1 MWQGAGTVIKR
12 NQMMRPGEKT
22 RPKWRNDK
30 LKRAEGTTGRTPVRE
45 PSRAGEDTF
54 DRAVEF
60 PDESGDRSAGKGSR
74 GVKAHLILREAI
86 ATGKLKAGARVLESE
101 LAALLDMSRTPVR
114 EAIATLE
121 AEGLISIDGAGGR
134 VVTKLD
140 YQSVMELYTVRAV
153 LESTAAGLAAR
164 NASEM
169 EIVALRDMLE
179 IEEQIRDDRGKRIE
193 HNRRFH
199 EAIYY
204 CSHNRYLLKMLQ
216 YIQTGMLLLG
226 DATRIGSERLSAAL
240 REHRAIVEAIAA
252 HDPAAAEA
260 TVRDHIRHAQQVRIK
275 QLLQT
280 GEAGF

>member
-1 MWQGAGTVIKR
+1 VIKR
-12 NQMMRPGEKT
+12 NEMMRPCEKT
-22 RPKWRNDK
+22 RPKWCKDK
-30 LKRAEGTTGRTPVRE
+30 LKRANRTTGRTPIRE
-45 PSRAGEDTF
+45 PSRVGEDTF
-54 DRAVEF
+54 DRAAEF
-60 PDESGDRSAGKGSR
+60 PDESVDHSSVKGSR

-86 ATGKLKAGARVLESE
+86 ATGRLKPGARVLESE
-101 LAALLDMSRTPVR
+101 LATLLDMSRTPVR

-121 AEGLISIDGAGGR
+121 AEGLVSIDGAGGR

-169 EIVALRDMLE
+169 EIAALQDMLE
-179 IEEQIRDDRGKRIE
+179 IEEQIRDDAGRGVE

-226 DATRIGSERLSAAL
+226 DASRIGDGRVSASL
-240 REHRAIVEAIAA
+240 LEHRAIVEAIAA

-260 TVRDHIRHAQQVRIK
+260 AVRDHIRRAQQARIK
-275 QLLQT
+275 LLLQR

>member
-1 MWQGAGTVIKR
+1 
-12 NQMMRPGEKT
+12 MMRANEKT
-22 RPKWRNDK
+22 RPKWCNDK
-30 LKRAEGTTGRTPVRE
+30 FKRAKGTTGVSQVRR
-45 PSRAGEDTF
+45 PSGVGEDTLP
-54 DRAVEF
+54 RAVEF
-60 PDESGDRSAGKGSR
+60 PDETADCFGDKGAGGKGSR
-74 GVKAHLILREAI
+74 GTKAHLILREAI
-86 ATGKLKAGARVLESE
+86 ATGRLKPGARVLESE
-101 LAALLDMSRTPVR
+101 LATLLDMSRTPVR

-121 AEGLISIDGAGGR
+121 AEGLVSIDGAGGR

-179 IEEQIRDDRGKRIE
+179 IEEQIRDDGGRRVE

-226 DATRIGSERLSAAL
+226 DATRIGDERLSAAL

-260 TVRDHIRHAQQVRIK
+260 AVRDHIRHAQQARIK
-275 QLLQT
+275 LLLQT

>member
-1 MWQGAGTVIKR
+1 VIKR
-12 NQMMRPGEKT
+12 NKMMRPGEKT
-22 RPKWRNDK
+22 RPKWCNDK
-30 LKRAEGTTGRTPVRE
+30 LKRAKGTTARTPIRE

-54 DRAVEF
+54 EEAAQFR
-60 PDESGDRSAGKGSR
+60 DESVDHSAVKGSR
-74 GVKAHLILREAI
+74 GAKAHLILREAI
-86 ATGKLKAGARVLESE
+86 ATGRLKPGARVLESE
-101 LAALLDMSRTPVR
+101 LATLLDMSRTPVR

-121 AEGLISIDGAGGR
+121 AEGLVSIDGAGGR

-179 IEEQIRDDRGKRIE
+179 IEEQIRDDAGRRVE

-226 DATRIGSERLSAAL
+226 DATRIGDGRLTAAL
-240 REHRAIVEAIAA
+240 HEHTAIVEAIAA

-260 TVRDHIRHAQQVRIK
+260 AVREHIRQAQQVRIK

-280 GEAGF
+280 GETGF